1 MFTRL
6 HLKQEPHHDSAR
18 PDDWEG
24 RNREDE
30 GIDFKDR
37 APFVTVHLRMV
48 RENNMGFLGTAPSTP
63 KELLQRL

>member
-30 GIDFKDR
+30 GIDFNDG
-37 APFVTVHLRMV
+37 ASLCD
-48 RENNMGFLGTAPSTP
+48 
-63 KELLQRL
+63 

>member
-24 RNREDE
+24 RNRKDE
-30 GIDFKDR
+30 GIDFNDGASFCDCTSQDGPR
-37 APFVTVHLRMV
+37 
-48 RENNMGFLGTAPSTP
+48 NMGFLGAVPSNP
-63 KELLQRL
+63 KELLQCL